1 MTASQA
7 GEAGWWDQLV
17 WNAAET
23 LGNARA
29 SLVGSEPEMPMG
41 EAPIS
46 RDELVER
53 LRADYDRNYF
63 LTGDVDVPLYTDD
76 CEFADPFTSFR
87 GRQRFVQNLKNLAG
101 GFITNFKVKLLEFS
115 ASEEQDPLLV
125 RSRLL
130 VQLELALPWKPL
142 LGWVWGVE
150 HRCASA
156 MVNGTNS
163 WQCFLH
169 KESWE
174 VSASEG
180 VAMLF
185 RPGKGLR

>member
-87 GRQRFVQNLKNLAG
+87 GRQRFVQNLK
-101 GFITNFKVKLLEFS
+101 KLSLEC
-115 ASEEQDPLLV
+115 E
-125 RSRLL
+125 
-130 VQLELALPWKPL
+130 
-142 LGWVWGVE
+142 G
-150 HRCASA
+150 
-156 MVNGTNS
+156 S
-163 WQCFLH
+163 WFQVF
-169 KESWE
+169 
-174 VSASEG
+174 
-180 VAMLF
+180 
-185 RPGKGLR
+185 

>member
-1 MTASQA
+1 
-7 GEAGWWDQLV
+7 
-17 WNAAET
+17 
-23 LGNARA
+23 
-29 SLVGSEPEMPMG
+29 MPVG
-41 EAPIS
+41 EAPNS
-46 RDELVER
+46 REELVER

-63 LTGDVDVPLYTDD
+63 LTGDIDVPLYTED

-101 GFITNFKVKLLEFS
+101 GFITDFKVKLLDFKV
-115 ASEEQDPLLV
+115 SEEKEPTMV

-142 LGWVWGVE
+142 LGWVWGVDHSCNE
-150 HRCASA
+150 VKVTDTSK
-156 MVNGTNS
+156 

-180 VAMLF
+180 AGPRALYDKELTEV
-185 RPGKGLR
+185 KS